1 MEKEVITV
9 VKDNIN
15 EYVLRAILA
24 INGGTPVIEIV
35 GRGKNIYK
43 AVYVFNRLRA
53 RLEDAIELDRVEI
66 GSEERARRRIP
77 YIKIVLKQKLP
88 L

>member
-15 EYVLRAILA
+15 DYVLQAILA
-24 INGGTPVIEIV
+24 INSGVPVIEIV

-43 AVYVFNRLRA
+43 AVYVFNRLRG
-53 RLEDAIELDRVEI
+53 RIGDAVEIERVEI
-66 GSEERARRRIP
+66 GSEERGRRRIP

>member
-1 MEKEVITV
+1 MQKEVITV
-9 VKDNIN
+9 VKDDLN

-24 INGGTPVIEIV
+24 INSGTPRIELI

-43 AVYVFNRLRA
+43 AVYVFNRLRW
-53 RLEDAIELDRVEI
+53 RIGDAIELEEVEI
-66 GSEERARRRIP
+66 GSEERGRRRVP
-77 YIKIVLKQKLP
+77 YIKIVLKQRLP